1 MNIFYLSAFASECAA
16 MHNSKHVV
24 KMVLE
29 YSQLLSTAHRVLDG
43 QEVASKSKTGRNVK
57 RWTLNDERD
66 SILYTATHRN
76 HPSAIWCRQSDSNYR
91 YLHNLLVE
99 LCKEYSHRYG
109 RIHKCE
115 SSGLVTK
122 LSNLPNNIPVGNF
135 TEPTPAMDKSYI
147 ISNDSIA
154 SYRNYYINAKTHLAS
169 WNGKVNS
176 RSVPEWYSK
185 RVIYA

>member
-1 MNIFYLSAFASECAA
+1 MNIFYLNKNPKQCAIDHA
-16 MHNSKHVV
+16 NAHVI

-29 YSQLLSTAHRVLDG
+29 YSQLMSTAHRVLDG

-66 SILYTATHRN
+66 SILYTATHLN
-76 HPSAIWCRQSDSNYR
+76 HPSAVWCRQSDSNYR
-91 YLHNLLVE
+91 YLHDLLVE

-115 SSGLVTK
+115 SSGLVIALSK
-122 LSNLPNNIPVGNF
+122 LPINIPVGNF

-147 ISNDSIA
+147 INNDSIA
-154 SYRNYYINAKTHLAS
+154 SYRNYYINAKTHLAN

-176 RSVPEWYSK
+176 RSIPEWYSK
-185 RVIYA
+185 GLIYA